1 MVDQLYIIFTILIFI
16 KNRRLVKFLIG
27 IHFFFGIENNEFMDT
42 VLINIYSQTCIK
54 RSWPLGQNKSGLIR
68 QVTS

>member
-54 RSWPLGQNKSGLIR
+54 RS
-68 QVTS
+68 